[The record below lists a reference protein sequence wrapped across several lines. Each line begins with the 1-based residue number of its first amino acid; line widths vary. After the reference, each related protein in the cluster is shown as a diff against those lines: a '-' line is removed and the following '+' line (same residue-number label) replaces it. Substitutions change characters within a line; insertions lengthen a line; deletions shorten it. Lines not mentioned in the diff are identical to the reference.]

1 MVRQRWSRWVA
12 ADETFNSLLSDLSAF
27 VKLRLDYI
35 KGLKTDSLP
44 RQKEESDYE
53 RILSELEKCGSAS
66 TKELMAKS
74 GYSRQTIINHV
85 KKMVKTGFL
94 EPIEPKNSPKQRYRL
109 VRK

>member
-1 MVRQRWSRWVA
+1 MPPPKVH
-12 ADETFNSLLSDLSAF
+12 NSLTF
-27 VKLRLDYI
+27 FKLTFEKRR
-35 KGLKTDSLP
+35 KT
-44 RQKEESDYE
+44 EEEISE
-53 RILSELEKCGSAS
+53 RSWKNLEEAILSELEKCGSAS